1 MRKAQ
6 NKVHRVVVT
15 GIGCLTPVG
24 HGKDAFFDALLAGRS
39 GIGPITHFDASEIST
54 KIAAEI
60 NDFAPEDYMDKKAAK
75 RMDRFSHFGV
85 AAAKMAMEDAQ
96 LTADAYDPYRQGILL
111 GTGIG
116 GIDTFEEGKRVL
128 MERGPSRMSPFTIPM
143 MIPNMVVGMVSIELG
158 LKGSSMAITTA
169 CSSATHA
176 IGEAYRMVKH
186 GYLDMAVTG
195 GVEAPITPLAVAGFA
210 AMKAMSTNND
220 DPQGAMRPF
229 DKNRD
234 GFVMGEGA
242 GILILETL
250 EGALAR
256 GAHIYG
262 EVVGY
267 GSTSDAFHM
276 TAPDAEAL
284 GASRAMEL
292 AMEEAGIEPGEVDYI
307 NAHGTSTPM
316 NDRLETLAIHNVFGD
331 EAANLTISS
340 TKSMTGHLLGAAG
353 AVEAIACLLAME
365 SRKIPPTINYKEP
378 DPDCDLF
385 YVPNVAIEK
394 KAKYSLTNTLGFGG
408 HNGCLCLAAYEE

>member
-331 EAANLTISS
+331 DAANLTISS

-365 SRKIPPTINYKEP
+365 SGKIPPTINYKEP

-394 KAKYSLTNTLGFGG
+394 QAKYSLTNTLGFGG

>member
-365 SRKIPPTINYKEP
+365 SGKIPPTINYKEP